1 MLLFCSEAANILLI
15 GVLYIFTLFTEPLGV
30 LILERFHVQPEGFES
45 ASAFSIIFDNES
57 GPKQHLFVAENERR
71 AKQWQTALKNA
82 SYQYLREKLINLQ
95 ITLRQKTGCDPLRG
109 EIFSFTKMYMEI
121 EGYVFEI

>member
-1 MLLFCSEAANILLI
+1 MTLETLKITCLDSGI
-15 GVLYIFTLFTEPLGV
+15 YIFTFFAEPLGV

-45 ASAFSIIFDNES
+45 ASAFSIIFDNDS

-109 EIFSFTKMYMEI
+109 EIFSFTKNYMKI
-121 EGYVFEI
+121 SRICF